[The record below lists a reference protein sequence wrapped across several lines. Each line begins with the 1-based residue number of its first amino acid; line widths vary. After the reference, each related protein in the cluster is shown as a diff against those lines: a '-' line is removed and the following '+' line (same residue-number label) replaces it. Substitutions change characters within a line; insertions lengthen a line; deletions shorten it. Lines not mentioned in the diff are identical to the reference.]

1 MSLVKLTLTIPK
13 DILEE
18 AKKYASYK
26 NTSLSQ
32 IISNYFQ
39 YLTQKSEAGDQA
51 ISPEIKK
58 LMGSIK
64 TDSNLSYDE
73 LLQESIA
80 HKINRE

>member
-18 AKKYASYK
+18 AKKYASQK

-39 YLTQKSEAGDQA
+39 YLIQKSDTSDKT

-64 TDSNLSYDE
+64 TDSKQSYDD
-73 LLQESIA
+73 LLQD
-80 HKINRE
+80 